1 MRWSAQGI
9 PFTVLLQ
16 KSGLIEA
23 ELFILVKLRV
33 TSAFSSLG
41 QAHDTHFNV
50 EVLYLW
56 PFLKTNYAS
65 ALSAS
70 LPI

>member
-1 MRWSAQGI
+1 M
-9 PFTVLLQ
+9 
-16 KSGLIEA
+16 
-23 ELFILVKLRV
+23 LVKLRV

-41 QAHDTHFNV
+41 QTHDTHFNV